1 MYLHECNMLNDSH
14 GYGWR
19 APNDTIHSNSL
30 FLSISPHF
38 AHPLARSSANSCV
51 VNFRFFRCTAWI
63 HISQV
68 EEPVFWNVYNEFV
81 HVTTIIVIISH
92 AIAEYRFYFVSMS
105 AYLLFV
111 LILLKFI
118 FFGSVFFFSSL
129 LYYGDIMLNIF
140 LFVVACADDRRHS
153 AKWITFCWWWVLKL
167 HAKRKIQMLFF

>member
-68 EEPVFWNVYNEFV
+68 VEPVFWNVYNEFV

-105 AYLLFV
+105 AYLLFRSHSFEIYFLWV
-111 LILLKFI
+111 C
-118 FFGSVFFFSSL
+118 FFFLFSSIL
-129 LYYGDIMLNIF
+129 WWYY
-140 LFVVACADDRRHS
+140 A
-153 AKWITFCWWWVLKL
+153 
-167 HAKRKIQMLFF
+167 